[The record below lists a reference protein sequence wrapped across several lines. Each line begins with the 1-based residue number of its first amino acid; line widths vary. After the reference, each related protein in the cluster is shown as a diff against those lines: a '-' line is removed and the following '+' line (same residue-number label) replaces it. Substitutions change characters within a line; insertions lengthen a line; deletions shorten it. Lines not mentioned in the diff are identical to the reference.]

1 MAARSVEAALSGPRG
16 AVVEI
21 GPGRGALTGL
31 LADAAGTLVLVEL
44 DTALADALEER
55 FADASHV
62 RVVRGDARAVDVG
75 ALPETVGRP
84 YTLVGNLPYYAA
96 SPIVRRFLELA
107 HPPELAVVMLQREV
121 AQSMCGLPGKTSLL
135 SITTGYYADAEIAFS
150 VPPRAF
156 SPAPEV
162 HSSVVV
168 LRRRARPAAEVDSAD
183 RFFDLVRAGFAA
195 PRKMVANS
203 LVVGLKVSPAA
214 ATSVLV
220 QAGVAAKKRPGT
232 LTMDEWAAVYRAWG
246 GRGSGAVEPGR

>member
-1 MAARSVEAALSGPRG
+1 MAARIVDAAVSGPRG

-62 RVVRGDARAVDVG
+62 RVVRGDARAIDVG
-75 ALPETVGRP
+75 ALPETEGSP

-107 HPPELAVVMLQREV
+107 HPPDLAVVMVQREV
-121 AQSMCGLPGKTSLL
+121 AQTMCGLPGKTSLL
-135 SITTGYYADAEIAFS
+135 SVTTGYYADAEIAFS

-156 SPAPEV
+156 SPPPEV

-168 LRRRARPAAEVDSAD
+168 LRRRARPAAEVDSAQ

-195 PRKMVANS
+195 PRKTVANS
-203 LVVGLKVSPAA
+203 LAIGLKASSVA
-214 ATSVLV
+214 ATSVLTE
-220 QAGVAAKKRPGT
+220 AGVASKKRPGT
-232 LTMDEWAAVYRAWG
+232 LTMDEWTAVYRVWRDAG
-246 GRGSGAVEPGR
+246 AAELGR